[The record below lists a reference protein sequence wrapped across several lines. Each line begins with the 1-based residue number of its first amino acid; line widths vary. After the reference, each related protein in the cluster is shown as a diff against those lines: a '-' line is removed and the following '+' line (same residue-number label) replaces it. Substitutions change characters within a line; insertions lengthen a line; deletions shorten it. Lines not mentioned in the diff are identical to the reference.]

1 MRYCIICGK
10 EHQSTTDHFKTDHS
24 FLIRN
29 KKFNKDDDK
38 KWFIKFKINVKALS
52 ELNYDWNIVL
62 NNEIIAERKNNIC
75 KNIIDKNQSYSTVST
90 IAKEYKFQWSN
101 IHFQDGHIVFEDNK
115 TQMRFSKINCS
126 KSKAVLN
133 NIKEA
138 FYIEKF
144 GKKLCK
150 FFATGNSI
158 KIELSKDIKDILNSI
173 DLIVELYNKKYS
185 PKKGISM
192 PVRKIDF
199 KNFPSESPLIHC
211 TNDKMKYFKFLY
223 AIRNDKRKIVPL
235 QEYFN
240 GSLEDTILFFIKNS
254 SNKEYA
260 IWENANPDR
269 ATYIF
274 LITDLTVLNNI
285 KNFIQNESRN
295 KRSALKA
302 FYNHNKARSIYGFY
316 KSFNHKS
323 DFEAYKREIS
333 NLKYT

>member
-10 EHQSTTDHFKTDHS
+10 EHQSTTAHFKSVHS

-29 KKFNKDDDK
+29 NNFNKDDDK
-38 KWFIKFKINVKALS
+38 KWYIKFKINEKSLR
-52 ELNYDWNIVL
+52 ELNYNWNVFL
-62 NNEIIAERKNNIC
+62 NNEIITKRKDYIS
-75 KNIIDKNQSYSTVST
+75 KNILDKKQSHNTVSNRPN
-90 IAKEYKFQWSN
+90 EYKFQWSN
-101 IHFQDGHIVFEDNK
+101 IHFEDGHIIFEDSK
-115 TQMRFSKINCS
+115 TLMRFSKINCS
-126 KSKAVLN
+126 KSKTVLN

-150 FFATGNSI
+150 FYANGNNI

-192 PVRKIDF
+192 PARKIHF
-199 KNFPSESPLIHC
+199 KNFPSESPVIHC

-235 QEYFN
+235 QEYYN
-240 GSLEDTILFFIKNS
+240 GSLEDTILFFIKNLN
-254 SNKEYA
+254 NKEYA

-295 KRSALKA
+295 KRSSLKA
-302 FYNHNKARSIYGFY
+302 FNNHNKAKAIYGFY

-323 DFEAYKREIS
+323 DFEAYTREIS